1 MVNTFRLYTPPNHYP
16 AMPSSSVHPFDD
28 KVRWKLELVQVI
40 VGTTDDETSLVSRLG
55 IDVNNVY
62 GLLLL
67 QTWCVEELPE
77 G

>member
-1 MVNTFRLYTPPNHYP
+1 LE
-16 AMPSSSVHPFDD
+16 
-28 KVRWKLELVQVI
+28 LELVQVI

-77 G
+77 GAKKAI